1 MADFNKSGMRRL
13 SIIGLVVSF
22 VLLVV
27 GSGFYVYAQLS
38 AANEVIRDDIVIKCF
53 NENCDYQEVLSP
65 DELAKRAEEQFD
77 ALKQTNPDTANQLI
91 DETINS
97 LNAGVQESGGIT
109 PEMAEKTLMAAWG
122 LPQRD
127 LPFICPKCGQEK
139 VFRAMKCNNCDC
151 IFIPKARGKKGG
163 YVDKCPQCGFSQREQ
178 DQKNLRK

>member
-1 MADFNKSGMRRL
+1 MAAVNKSEKRKL
-13 SIIGLVVSF
+13 SVIGLIVGF
-22 VLLVV
+22 VLLIV
-27 GSGFYVYAQLS
+27 GSGYFIYAQLS
-38 AANEVIRDDIVIKCF
+38 NAGKITRDNIVIKCF
-53 NENCDYQEVLSP
+53 NENCDYQEVLPP
-65 DELAKRAEEQFD
+65 DELAQRAKKQFD
-77 ALKQTNPDTANQLI
+77 ALKQTNPDIANQLI

-139 VFRAMKCNNCDC
+139 VLRAMKCDKCDC
-151 IFIPKARGKKGG
+151 IFLLKARGGGGG
-163 YVDKCPQCGFSQREQ
+163 YADRCPQCGYSKREQ